1 MKLSSV
7 ILRVED
13 MERAVGFWKDA
24 VGLDV
29 AFQIPGF
36 TFLNGGGTKLILSHI
51 DRSIEDESLT
61 EVVFE
66 SDDVRAEF
74 RALRQ
79 RGVPFELELRLIN
92 SDEKRDL
99 LGAHFRDP
107 DGHYGS
113 LTGWV
118 DKSDA

>member
-7 ILRVED
+7 ILRVSDIEKSKL
-13 MERAVGFWKDA
+13 FWSEA
-24 VGLDV
+24 VGLDILV
-29 AFQIPGF
+29 ELPTF
-36 TFLNGGGTKLILSHI
+36 TFLDGGGTSLILSHI
-51 DRSIEDESLT
+51 DADVTDESLT

-66 SDDVRAEF
+66 SDEVESEYGEMAE
-74 RALRQ
+74 
-79 RGVPFELELRLIN
+79 RGVPFELKLRPLTT
-92 SDEKRDL
+92 DGQRQL

-118 DKSDA
+118 DSG

>member
-1 MKLSSV
+1 MRIASV

-13 MERAVGFWKDA
+13 MDKTVGFWKDN

-36 TFLNGGGTKLILSHI
+36 TFLDGGGTSLILSHI
-51 DRSIEDESLT
+51 DRPIEDESLT

-74 RALRQ
+74 AAMAE
-79 RGVPFELELRLIN
+79 RGVSFEVELRLIN

-118 DKSDA
+118 ERS

>member
-1 MKLSSV
+1 M
-7 ILRVED
+7 ILRVKD
-13 MERAVGFWKDA
+13 VDKSVGFWKDA

-29 AFQIPGF
+29 AFEIPGF
-36 TFLNGGGTKLILSHI
+36 TFLDGGGVNLILSHI
-51 DRSIEDESLT
+51 DRPLEDESLT

-74 RALRQ
+74 AAMSE

-92 SDEKRDL
+92 SDEMRDL

-113 LTGWV
+113 LTGWI
-118 DKSDA
+118 DRSAT

>member
-13 MERAVGFWKDA
+13 MDKSIGFWKDSF
-24 VGLDV
+24 GLDV
-29 AFQIPGF
+29 AMQIPGF
-36 TFLNGGGTKLILSHI
+36 TFLDGGVTNLILNST

-74 RALRQ
+74 AEMKE
-79 RGVPFELELRLIN
+79 RGVLFELELRLIN

-118 DKSDA
+118 DKSVE